1 MKELYRVMIPDAV
14 AEELA
19 RRPGAPGSG
28 AHSLE
33 FVERLSPEPEDVRRI
48 AAGPPSIDAGER
60 EVLALA
66 LGREATAV
74 MDDRSGRSRGRRLG
88 VTLTGTLGVLAALHY
103 ASRARRALA
112 EDLDALD
119 DAGMYLT
126 ADLKRRVMNRFRAGE
141 APQEEGK
148 R

>member
-1 MKELYRVMIPDAV
+1 M
-14 AEELA
+14 AEELY

-28 AHSLE
+28 APSLE
-33 FVERLSPEPEDVRRI
+33 FVKRRRPNPEELRRVTG
-48 AAGPPSIDAGER
+48 GPPPVDIGER

-103 ASRARRALA
+103 ASYAHGTLA

-119 DAGMYLT
+119 NAGM
-126 ADLKRRVMNRFRAGE
+126 
-141 APQEEGK
+141 
-148 R
+148 